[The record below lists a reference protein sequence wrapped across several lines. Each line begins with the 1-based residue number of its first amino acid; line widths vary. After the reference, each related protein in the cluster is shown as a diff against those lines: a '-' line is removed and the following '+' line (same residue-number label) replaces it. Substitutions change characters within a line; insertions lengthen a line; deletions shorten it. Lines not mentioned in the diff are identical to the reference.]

1 MGMTFRRAARNEM
14 GMQQANACA
23 AYRQVWIHAFPPKK
37 ALQTA
42 QSRAA
47 DDRAAGEIYSRRGA
61 IKID

>member
-23 AYRQVWIHAFPPKK
+23 AYRQVRIHAFSPKK

-42 QSRAA
+42 QIRT
-47 DDRAAGEIYSRRGA
+47 AGEIYSRRSA
-61 IKID
+61 TKID